1 LRRAFRESYLGL
13 DRNEAIPAIGLL
25 FVKFI
30 LMTAPESGA
39 EPNAPYVAALKRLT
53 ARDWRRSE

>member
-1 LRRAFRESYLGL
+1 LGL
-13 DRNEAIPAIGLL
+13 DRHEAIHATGLL
-25 FVKFI
+25 FAEFI

-39 EPNAPYVAALKRLT
+39 EPNAPYVAAPERLT